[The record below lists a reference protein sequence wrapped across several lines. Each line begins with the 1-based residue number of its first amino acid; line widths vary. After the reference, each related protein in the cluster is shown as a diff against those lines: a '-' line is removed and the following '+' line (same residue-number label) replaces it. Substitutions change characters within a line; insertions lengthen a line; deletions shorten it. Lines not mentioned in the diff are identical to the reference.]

1 VNLTELLSLCDR
13 KFCIAGEW
21 GALVRWINKM
31 ESYVGHYNPYRGKP
45 VKWMPGCW
53 TKEK

>member
-1 VNLTELLSLCDR
+1 MNLTELLLLCDR

-21 GALVRWINKM
+21 GALVRWINA
-31 ESYVGHYNPYRGKP
+31 YHPNPYRGKP

-53 TKEK
+53 AKEK